1 MVRVPTIRF
10 VSDPYVF
17 CFFALPRRNA
27 IQSVGRP
34 RGPKCTKLRSL
45 VVELVFSSLFRFP
58 LASSRSFPPRA
69 PFGAPVLA
77 KIRNQ
82 NPQSGRSRKKTR
94 NRTCYGHVRSWGRPI
109 AAGFGVQNAMVSDG
123 VGAVSLF
130 FVFSK
135 DFDWKALFLQGV
147 SIKKRWLFRP
157 WPLPT
162 RPGAQNRC
170 LFKGF

>member
-1 MVRVPTIRF
+1 M
-10 VSDPYVF
+10 
-17 CFFALPRRNA
+17 FFAFSLCRAETQYNPW
-27 IQSVGRP
+27 VGR
-34 RGPKCTKLRSL
+34 GAQNVQNCALSSSNSF
-45 VVELVFSSLFRFP
+45 FSSLFRFP

-94 NRTCYGHVRSWGRPI
+94 NRTCHGHVRSWGRPI